1 MYMQARYYDPVIG
14 RFYSNDSVGALGHSK
29 IAHGFNRY
37 AYANSNTYKF
47 IDPTGEIPLVV
58 AAIWILKEVGG
69 EVFEQTTGIPAT
81 TVKNTAKYGIKKAM
95 KQSIKKRKK
104 IEGVYKFKEG
114 DQEYS
119 LTI

>member
-1 MYMQARYYDPVIG
+1 MQARYYDPVIG
-14 RFYSNDSVGALGHSK
+14 RFYSNDPVGTLGHDSV
-29 IAHGFNRY
+29 ANGFNRY

-58 AAIWILKEVGG
+58 AAIWILKEGGG
-69 EVFEQTTGIPAT
+69 EVFEQITGIPAT

-95 KQSIKKRKK
+95 KQSIKKRKR

-119 LTI
+119 LTV